1 MSLSK
6 DIEPPLMKLARR
18 VAAAANAGPGGSSA
32 NIRIYGWTSA
42 NSVTSTN
49 FDMIWPGRA
58 IARLATPAGRAE
70 FSLSLELM
78 FPGWLVQFREAPKP
92 DAVWPVAA
100 LALTPACTAEE
111 SIASNIMS
119 AALRSSAGS
128 PEACLVWQLA
138 QELDRMMQGL
148 SCRLIVG
155 YGGGDA
161 LRTGGLHR
169 CLECWAAG
177 GEPSLIKWGDIK
189 DIPNNF
195 ASGPGVDMQTFT
207 QSFESLACAQIL
219 GTEAPQLSAP
229 LVLPLPRARL

>member
-6 DIEPPLMKLARR
+6 HLEPPFMKLARR
-18 VAAAANAGPGGSSA
+18 VAVAANAGPGGSSA

-42 NSVTSTN
+42 DSVTSTN

-70 FSLSLELM
+70 VSLSLELM

-100 LALTPACTAEE
+100 LTLTPACTSEE

-119 AALRSSAGS
+119 AAFKSSAGA

-138 QELDRMMQGL
+138 QELDRMMKGL
-148 SCRLIVG
+148 SSRVMFG
-155 YGGGDA
+155 YGGSDP

-177 GEPSLIKWGDIK
+177 GEPSLIRWG
-189 DIPNNF
+189 
-195 ASGPGVDMQTFT
+195 
-207 QSFESLACAQIL
+207 
-219 GTEAPQLSAP
+219 
-229 LVLPLPRARL
+229 